1 MSRRSAFWLAATLL
15 ALWWFKLQWCFP
27 VKMPLMFS
35 YATPLEIKDP
45 LPTTF
50 SGAIGVTRYPQTGY
64 HFGTAAQ
71 SYYLTPPPSYNPSP
85 YPSPPHH
92 PPSQR
97 VQHAAYDPS
106 YSPSSFVQPSLN
118 TTSYGFP
125 TAPQSTMP
133 PYTQPS
139 PLGRRNSVVDPPPR
153 QRPSVSD
160 YSSLAGALDGSVGPA
175 RARSN
180 SIHKHS
186 LTSPYKTGTRPRCQS
201 IVQPATPEPER
212 TSHSSKTR
220 RGSTHIGSCLPDGPA
235 DHIRVPQEACQEPLG
250 YQRNDQRRLQP
261 IMFKNKRS
269 ATPGMRIGE
278 VDGEYC
284 PILEGASDMVFESSY
299 REAKVRILWPGYP
312 PFEKRIRTQDTHRSM
327 LLMMVAAAVEQSM
340 KGHAGKMVPP
350 KRGFEAW
357 AIGKN
362 GLRPDDVL
370 ITGLEHRGG
379 ANFQVEIYVPKRKMG
394 F

>member
-1 MSRRSAFWLAATLL
+1 MPAYDPLQIPVDAFYSHT
-15 ALWWFKLQWCFP
+15 
-27 VKMPLMFS
+27 V
-35 YATPLEIKDP
+35 KDP

-64 HFGTAAQ
+64 QFGTAAQ

-97 VQHAAYDPS
+97 AQHAAYDPS

-118 TTSYGFP
+118 SNSY
-125 TAPQSTMP
+125 
-133 PYTQPS
+133 
-139 PLGRRNSVVDPPPR
+139 
-153 QRPSVSD
+153 
-160 YSSLAGALDGSVGPA
+160 GPA

-180 SIHKHS
+180 SIHKHC
-186 LTSPYKTGTRPRCQS
+186 LTSPYKTGTRARCQS
-201 IVQPATPEPER
+201 TVQPVTPEPSR
-212 TSHSSKTR
+212 SSKTS
-220 RGSTHIGSCLPDGPA
+220 RGSKHIGPCLPDGPA
-235 DHIRVPQEACQEPLG
+235 DHIRVPQEAYQEPVMEPG
-250 YQRNDQRRLQP
+250 YQRLDHHCLQP
-261 IMFKNKRS
+261 IVFKNRRS
-269 ATPGMRIGE
+269 ATPGMRISE

-284 PILEGASDMVFESSY
+284 PTLEGGSDRIFEGFAY
-299 REAKVRILWPGYP
+299 REVKIRILWPGYP
-312 PFEKRIRTQDTHRSM
+312 PFEKRIRTQDNHRSM
-327 LLMMVAAAVEQSM
+327 LLMLVAAAVEQSM

-350 KRGFEAW
+350 KRGFESW

-379 ANFQVEIYVPKRKMG
+379 ANFQVEIYVPRRKMG
-394 F
+394 M